1 MPVFVTFYFTWQF
14 KKYCKF
20 QKIGFEFFLRPLWYA
35 PFFFFFER
43 HTINILCGRAWL
55 ILHSGGYMS
64 KPHLDSWVKYTGQ
77 RNLWD
82 PEKLTCRMKRS
93 HLRLFPHP
101 ASLSHS
107 SLAQDFSPSSRWGA
121 HCVSWCCWAWH
132 LPAEKIEC
140 HLIMQPSCGKHGV
153 CNQIDRRSAQ
163 NLLCEVE
170 MVRRAWRTVALGT
183 TPYPKKISVARSGFS
198 KCFRLLYWPLTG

>member
-1 MPVFVTFYFTWQF
+1 M
-14 KKYCKF
+14 
-20 QKIGFEFFLRPLWYA
+20 LH
-35 PFFFFFER
+35 FFFFFER
-43 HTINILCGRAWL
+43 HTINILCRRAWL

-93 HLRLFPHP
+93 HLCLFLHP
-101 ASLSHS
+101 ASLPHS

-153 CNQIDRRSAQ
+153 RNQIDRRSAQ
-163 NLLCEVE
+163 NPLCEVE

-183 TPYPKKISVARSGFS
+183 TPYPKKCLLQGVAFLSASGF
-198 KCFRLLYWPLTG
+198 CTDLWLDRLFGGLGVHLREYRALSWKYHQFTFTK